1 MSWRPSFAASRA
13 VESATR
19 VGGKEKRGACERSG
33 VPSGSSEV
41 RFTRPVRRGVGPPMS
56 DSAHSYRALQVV
68 DFGRHGACNERL
80 VPPECSAYAARTSTR
95 AALAKVS
102 ALAAVSS
109 ILDLCAAASYR
120 LSCREGSRRAAGHY
134 HLHPRMCRLRSPL
147 NQGCVPSP
155 PLGTHFT
162 PSNGVSTRSFHEKTR
177 HSSCRSAEWAQIF
190 FS

>member
-1 MSWRPSFAASRA
+1 MRLLELSRA
-13 VESATR
+13 RRALVAKKSAGRASAAACHQEAPRSDSR
-19 VGGKEKRGACERSG
+19 VQCVAALAL
-33 VPSGSSEV
+33 
-41 RFTRPVRRGVGPPMS
+41 PPMS
-56 DSAHSYRALQVV
+56 DSAHPYRALQVV

-109 ILDLCAAASYR
+109 ILDLCAAASLR